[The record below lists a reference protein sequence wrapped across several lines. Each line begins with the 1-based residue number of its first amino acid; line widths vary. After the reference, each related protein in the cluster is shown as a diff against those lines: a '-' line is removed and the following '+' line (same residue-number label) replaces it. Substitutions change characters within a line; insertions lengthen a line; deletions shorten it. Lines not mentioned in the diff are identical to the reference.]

1 MLAAQGHSIRVM
13 LAILHRLSLSGLQR
27 LIDDQ
32 NPRLSVVGTA
42 SCSSTALEVAGTVK
56 PDVVVLDVNLLD
68 DEDDELVPSL
78 INGSRPRVLILGD
91 SKTRKLYEAAIR
103 QGACGVLDKSETA
116 GTLIKAIEKV
126 HAGELWLDRLTTQRL
141 FVELSTQKNRTVAD
155 PDKQKIAALTARER
169 EVLRILVKDPGA
181 QNKTLAS
188 NMHIG
193 EHTLRNHLSRIY
205 DKLGVQ
211 NRLELYLFAQRQGIN
226 DRATVL

>member
-1 MLAAQGHSIRVM
+1 
-13 LAILHRLSLSGLQR
+13 
-27 LIDDQ
+27 
-32 NPRLSVVGTA
+32 
-42 SCSSTALEVAGTVK
+42 
-56 PDVVVLDVNLLD
+56 
-68 DEDDELVPSL
+68 
-78 INGSRPRVLILGD
+78 
-91 SKTRKLYEAAIR
+91 
-103 QGACGVLDKSETA
+103 VLDKSETA

-141 FVELSTQKNRTVAD
+141 FVELSTQKSRTVAD

-169 EVLRILVKDPGA
+169 EVLRTLAKDPGA